1 MRRTLVIPDYIN
13 KNIIEPA
20 VVTILKSFKQT
31 GLIESYTRDSEEDS
45 TLYVVDGA
53 TEEAVVA
60 FHAFNMTDFCIVR
73 GDV

>member
-13 KNIIEPA
+13 KGIIELA

-31 GLIESYTRDSEEDS
+31 GLIESYTKDSDEDN
-45 TLYVVDGA
+45 TLYIVDGM
-53 TEEAVVA
+53 TKEAVDV

>member
-13 KNIIEPA
+13 KDIIEPA

-31 GLIESYTRDSEEDS
+31 GLITSYMRDSEEDN
-45 TLYVVDGA
+45 TLYIVAGA
-53 TEEAVVA
+53 TEEAVAA